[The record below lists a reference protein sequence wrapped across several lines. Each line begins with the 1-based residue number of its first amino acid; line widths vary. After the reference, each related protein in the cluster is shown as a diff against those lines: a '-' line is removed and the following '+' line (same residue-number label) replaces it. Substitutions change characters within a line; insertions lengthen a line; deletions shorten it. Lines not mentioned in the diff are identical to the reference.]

1 MQNKIIY
8 ILLSVALFFGGY
20 WLRGYL
26 HTCPAKVVTKV
37 EYVDRVQTEIAYV
50 PKETII
56 YKDGSSGV
64 EETDIDM
71 QLGKPDLNV
80 KVNGKDF
87 VISKQEDEKYIFDKN
102 KLTLTQNSSAELH
115 ISVPVVDKAKR
126 WGIGAGVS
134 KEGAV
139 GFLRFPVRDNVGGW
153 IAGNE
158 KTAMGGVE
166 VRF

>member
-8 ILLSVALFFGGY
+8 ILLAVALFGGGY

-56 YKDGSSGV
+56 YKDGSKGT
-64 EETDIDM
+64 EKTDIDM
-71 QLGKPDLNV
+71 QLGKPELNV
-80 KVNGKDF
+80 KVNGKEF
-87 VISKQEDEKYIFDKN
+87 AINKAEDEKYIFDKN
-102 KLTLTQNSSAELH
+102 KLTLTQNSSADLH
-115 ISVPVVDKAKR
+115 ISVPVVDKTKR

-134 KEGAV
+134 KDGAV
-139 GFLRFPVRDNVGGW
+139 GFLRFPVRGNIGGW
-153 IAGNE
+153 VAGNE
-158 KTAMGGVE
+158 ETAMGGVE